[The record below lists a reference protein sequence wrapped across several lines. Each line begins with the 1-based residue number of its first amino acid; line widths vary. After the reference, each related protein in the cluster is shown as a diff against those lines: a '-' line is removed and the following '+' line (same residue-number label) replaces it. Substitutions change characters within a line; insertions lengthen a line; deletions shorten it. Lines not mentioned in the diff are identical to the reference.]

1 MRGQFWCKFGF
12 CSSRKVWVMTRR
24 GYGLREVWVKR
35 ASTVAG
41 VIRIGTGAESGVGVW
56 GGGWERG

>member
-12 CSSRKVWVMTRR
+12 CSSRKVWVMRPTYMR

-35 ASTVAG
+35 ASTVFKSDCG
-41 VIRIGTGAESGVGVW
+41 PLSTVMDGCCQCLL
-56 GGGWERG
+56 